1 MLIGGGF
8 NSRTGTDPNY
18 INQDKRDLSFLPGD
32 YELDAYAVSRNNED
46 VSINCFCQQLLKHCI
61 TAKLRNLN
69 GRTRDD
75 LQGHLTSF
83 VFQGCSTVDLV
94 LVCESLLESS

>member
-1 MLIGGGF
+1 MLIDGGF

-32 YELDAYAVSRNNED
+32 YELDAYAVSRNNEV
-46 VSINCFCQQLLKHCI
+46 VSINYFCQQLLKHCI

-83 VFQGCSTVDLV
+83 FQGCSTVDLV
-94 LVCESLLESS
+94 LVCKSLLESS